1 MIIKESDMLKL
12 IGGILMGGRVLL
24 KEMETKEKFQV
35 HIEYD
40 DNKEISL
47 CNFLCKDEI
56 TNVVHFKKEVLKT
69 GLSTGITIAKK
80 LNEAMGENFCAT
92 VSYDTEKG
100 EFEIKFSKEF
110 A

>member
-47 CNFLCKDEI
+47 WNFLCKDEI

-69 GLSTGITIAKK
+69 GLSTGITIAK
-80 LNEAMGENFCAT
+80 N
-92 VSYDTEKG
+92 
-100 EFEIKFSKEF
+100 
-110 A
+110 

>member
-47 CNFLCKDEI
+47 WNFLCKDEI

-80 LNEAMGENFCAT
+80 
-92 VSYDTEKG
+92 
-100 EFEIKFSKEF
+100 
-110 A
+110 

>member
-1 MIIKESDMLKL
+1 
-12 IGGILMGGRVLL
+12 MGGRVFL

-47 CNFLCKDEI
+47 WNFLCKDEI

-80 LNEAMGENFCAT
+80 INEAMGENFCAT
-92 VSYDTEKG
+92 VSYDTEQG
-100 EFEIKFSKEF
+100 EFEIKVSKEV